1 MQQNH
6 KNSIL
11 HIYDEATSGLDVKN
25 KEKIET
31 FLLQEKTTKIFI
43 THDFNFAKKCTK
55 VFLLE
60 NGQLT
65 EVNKNNLT

>member
-1 MQQNH
+1 M
-6 KNSIL
+6 
-11 HIYDEATSGLDVKN
+11 KN